1 MASNGDQKPKQLVLI
16 TGSNQGIGYE
26 MVKKLSAEH
35 HDTHHVLLCSRNITK
50 GQGAHK
56 SLGSP
61 ANVTPVQ
68 LDITDDASVNALY
81 ELVDSKYGKLDV
93 LTYQGV
99 YDVNVIS
106 PALMTEKF
114 TPLLSKV
121 MVPKLI
127 WISSQIG
134 SIGSLQDGY
143 AFFPAPWYGSSKAAM
158 NYHAAYYA
166 RKYPQW
172 RSHAVCPGFNA
183 TNMSGAPMT
192 EETHPSNGAIR
203 VSELIMENVA
213 SYTGTFS
220 NKEGSLKW

>member
-1 MASNGDQKPKQLVLI
+1 
-16 TGSNQGIGYE
+16 

-35 HDTHHVLLCSRNITK
+35 PDTHHILLCSRNITK
-50 GQGAHK
+50 GQEAHK

-93 LTYQGV
+93 LVHNAGTGGREFPKDYTVRQTYQGV